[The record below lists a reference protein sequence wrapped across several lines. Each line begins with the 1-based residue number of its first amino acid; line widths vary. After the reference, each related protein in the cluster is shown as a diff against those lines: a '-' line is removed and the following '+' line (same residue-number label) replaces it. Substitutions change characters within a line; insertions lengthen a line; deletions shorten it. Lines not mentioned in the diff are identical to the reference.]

1 MTYNPNTTSTDIV
14 NGTIVDI
21 DINSSAAIFSSK
33 ISPNYITINGNPV
46 ALGGSITVSSGG
58 ATLGYYGEWQ
68 SDQNQPYGG
77 TTVVNQSY
85 AMFAEVNDGSNG
97 IRMVSNDGS
106 NSDQSK
112 TRLTFDYA
120 GTYNIQWSGQF
131 ENTDNSDQDV
141 NVWLRKNGTD
151 IFGSNGIISVP
162 ARHGSTYGHTIPSWN
177 FILTVAAGDYIE
189 FIWSA
194 SNAGVYLLYSAGV
207 TRSPSSNSVP
217 STASVIITAQL
228 VAYVQS
234 AAETTGISSGSVISG
249 TAIGT
254 SNKAVDYS
262 AISNGLQ
269 ISGTSP
275 NQTVTVKPKTS
286 GGITVDGTGV
296 SLTSNTISGV
306 ALGGTLANLSI
317 GTTGL
322 KTTSGT
328 SPYTGTSAVAI
339 DIDNTK
345 VPTISG
351 GNTLAFTTSGATS
364 LIVPTS
370 GTLATLGSNTFTA
383 NQNLNSNKLTS
394 VTDPTAAQDAAT
406 KNYVDRFNNNRTSS
420 FFCSGRTPEF
430 FYWST
435 ITPSPGFTYYS
446 KFTPF
451 QNITLTG
458 TSTVTLYNT
467 VSSNS
472 TYNGVVRIYDS
483 SGNYIV
489 ASDFVTTVSTGTIT
503 MSGGAGLKTA
513 IFNLTSGKTASLS
526 AGAVY
531 WIGYYTPSGAG
542 GTAPTFYASSY
553 PGGQQWMGTGL
564 ALSATDFYAAS
575 ASAGATPA
583 SIIGASSALGPLIM
597 ITP

>member
-1 MTYNPNTTSTDIV
+1 MTIRNHINPAFGPRQFVRITTVRTDTRKIEAQLKDGGNIQISLFDVPSFFVWPKEGEYWIVRQDGGYWKLDNKFDNADDTKVIHLAPGEAKVAAEVIKTPTGKSIIIVDDSKATSGQVIGYQDGVWGPIDQTGGTGGTSTGTANTIRYGSGVPSSSTGSNGDFYIDTSV
-14 NGTIVDI
+14 NYIYGPKASGSWPSGTSLIGPQG
-21 DINSSAAIFSSK
+21 STGATGATGAAGAAGVIQS
-33 ISPNYITINGNPV
+33 ISPTS
-46 ALGGSITVSSGG
+46 GSPITVV
-58 ATLGYYGEWQ
+58 
-68 SDQNQPYGG
+68 GG
-77 TTVVNQSY
+77 TTANPTIGITKGGTTSGDIVTI
-85 AMFAEVNDGSNG
+85 DGSQTLTN
-97 IRMVSNDGS
+97 
-106 NSDQSK
+106 K
-112 TRLTFDYA
+112 TIGVGQL
-120 GTYNIQWSGQF
+120 SGQVAITNGGTGAATAAI
-131 ENTDNSDQDV
+131 NTV
-141 NVWLRKNGTD
+141 FAGP
-151 IFGSNGIISVP
+151 GS
-162 ARHGSTYGHTIPSWN
+162 GSTGAPLFRS
-177 FILTVAAGDYIE
+177 LVAGDLP
-189 FIWSA
+189 
-194 SNAGVYLLYSAGV
+194 NAGVTQINGANITTG
-207 TRSPSSNSVP
+207 
-217 STASVIITAQL
+217 STGNTITADANTL
-228 VAYVQS
+228 TN
-234 AAETTGISSGSVISG
+234 TTLKS
-249 TAIGT
+249 
-254 SNKAVDYS
+254 
-262 AISNGLQ
+262 
-269 ISGTSP
+269 
-275 NQTVTVKPKTS
+275 TVVNS
-286 GGITVDGTGV
+286 
-296 SLTSNTISGV
+296 SLTSLGTQAQ
-306 ALGGTLANLSI
+306 ALNMGTQKITN
-317 GTTGL
+317 
-322 KTTSGT
+322 
-328 SPYTGTSAVAI
+328 
-339 DIDNTK
+339 
-345 VPTISG
+345 
-351 GNTLAFTTSGATS
+351 
-364 LIVPTS
+364 
-370 GTLATLGSNTFTA
+370 
-383 NQNLNSNKLTS
+383 

-513 IFNLTSGKTASLS
+513 VFNLTGGKTASLS
-526 AGAVY
+526 AGAVH